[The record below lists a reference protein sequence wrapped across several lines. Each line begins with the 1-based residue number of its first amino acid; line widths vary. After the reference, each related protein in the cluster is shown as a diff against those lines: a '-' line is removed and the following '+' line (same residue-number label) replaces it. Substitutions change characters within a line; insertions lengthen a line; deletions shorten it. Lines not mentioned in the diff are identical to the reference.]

1 MIPKSLKRTW
11 ATEGG
16 EKKMTAHEQ
25 NRSEQGQANTAS
37 PLLELSDVSVHYG
50 AVIALDHVSV
60 QIYRGEVV
68 ALMGPNGAGKSTILK
83 AVMGMAPVSTGL
95 IRWRNDVLDSP
106 THEIVKRGISL
117 VPQGRRV
124 FTHLNVEEN
133 LELGGMHVRDA
144 AERSRRLDAV
154 MDFFPILREKRRDPA
169 SAMSGGQQQMLALGR
184 GLMSSPEI
192 LLLDEPTLGLAP
204 IIVSEVFQRVTEISK
219 TFGTTIVLVEHNIR
233 GALNIVDRGYILD
246 KARVAF
252 EGTPNEIEDS
262 DILTQVFLG
271 REDDEE

>member
-1 MIPKSLKRTW
+1 
-11 ATEGG
+11 
-16 EKKMTAHEQ
+16 MTAREEHDTT
-25 NRSEQGQANTAS
+25 GQQLNASS

-60 QIYRGEVV
+60 RIFPGEVV

-83 AVMGMAPVSTGL
+83 AVMRMAPVSSGL

-124 FTHLNVEEN
+124 FTHLNVQEN

-144 AERSRRLDAV
+144 TERNRRLDAV
-154 MDFFPILREKRRDPA
+154 MDFFPILREKRHDPA

-219 TFGTTIVLVEHNIR
+219 AFGTTIVLVEHNIR

-252 EGTPNEIEDS
+252 EGTPKEIEDS

>member
-1 MIPKSLKRTW
+1 MTVHDQPSGVMGHAD
-11 ATEGG
+11 AT
-16 EKKMTAHEQ
+16 T
-25 NRSEQGQANTAS
+25 
-37 PLLELSDVSVHYG
+37 PLLELNDVSVHYG
-50 AVIALDHVSV
+50 AVVALDQVSV
-60 QIYRGEVV
+60 KIYPGEVV

-95 IRWRNDVLDSP
+95 IRWHDDVLDSP

-124 FTHLNVEEN
+124 FTHLNVQEN

-144 AERSRRLDAV
+144 AERNRRLDTV
-154 MDFFPILREKRRDPA
+154 MDFFPILREKQRDPA

-252 EGTPNEIEDS
+252 EGTPKEIEDS

-271 REDDEE
+271 REEDEE

>member
-1 MIPKSLKRTW
+1 
-11 ATEGG
+11 
-16 EKKMTAHEQ
+16 MTVHSQPQRADEHTH
-25 NRSEQGQANTAS
+25 AA
-37 PLLELSDVSVHYG
+37 PLLELSDVFVHYG
-50 AVIALDHVSV
+50 AVVALDHVSMR
-60 QIYRGEVV
+60 IFPSEVV
-68 ALMGPNGAGKSTILK
+68 SLMGPNGAGKSTILK
-83 AVMGMAPVSTGL
+83 AIMGMAPISSGS
-95 IRWRNDVLDSP
+95 IRWHDDVLDSP

-124 FTHLNVEEN
+124 FTHLNVQEN
-133 LELGGMHVRDA
+133 LELGGMHVRDT
-144 AERSRRLDAV
+144 AERSRNLEAV
-154 MDFFPILREKRRDPA
+154 MDFFPILRDKRRNPA

-184 GLMSSPEI
+184 GLMSSPEM

-252 EGTPNEIEDS
+252 EGTPQEIADS

-271 REDDEE
+271 REDDKE

>member
-1 MIPKSLKRTW
+1 MTSLRTPR
-11 ATEGG
+11 
-16 EKKMTAHEQ
+16 
-25 NRSEQGQANTAS
+25 NSDRSADAPS
-37 PLLELSDVSVHYG
+37 PLLELRGVSVQYG
-50 AVIALDHVSV
+50 AVMALDDVSLR
-60 QIYRGEVV
+60 IYSGEVV

-83 AVMGMAPVSTGL
+83 AIMGMAPVSGGR
-95 IRWRNDVLDSP
+95 IRWRNAVLDSP

-124 FTHLNVEEN
+124 FTHLNVQEN

-144 AERSRRLDAV
+144 AERHRRLDAI

-184 GLMSSPEI
+184 GLMSSPEM

-204 IIVSEVFQRVTEISK
+204 IIVTELFQRVVEISEE
-219 TFGTTIVLVEHNIR
+219 FGTTIVLVEHNIR

-252 EGTPNEIEDS
+252 EGTPDEILES

-271 REDDEE
+271 RATDDEDED

>member
-1 MIPKSLKRTW
+1 MTTR
-11 ATEGG
+11 EEHGG
-16 EKKMTAHEQ
+16 GHEQ
-25 NRSEQGQANTAS
+25 PDAAS

-50 AVIALDHVSV
+50 AVVALDNVSV
-60 QIYRGEVV
+60 EIHPGEVV

-83 AVMGMAPVSTGL
+83 AVMGMAPVSSGR
-95 IRWRNDVLDSP
+95 IRWRNEILDSP

-124 FTHLNVEEN
+124 FTHLNVQEN
-133 LELGGMHVRDA
+133 LELGGMHVRDVV
-144 AERSRRLDAV
+144 ERNTRLEAV
-154 MDFFPILREKRRDPA
+154 MDFFPILRDKRRDPA

-204 IIVSEVFQRVTEISK
+204 IIVSEVFERVTEISRA
-219 TFGTTIVLVEHNIR
+219 FGTTIVLVEHNIK
-233 GALNIVDRGYILD
+233 GALNIVNRAYILD

-252 EGTPNEIEDS
+252 EGTPQEIQDS
-262 DILTQVFLG
+262 DILTRVFLG
-271 REDDEE
+271 REEEEE

>member
-1 MIPKSLKRTW
+1 
-11 ATEGG
+11 
-16 EKKMTAHEQ
+16 MTTQ
-25 NRSEQGQANTAS
+25 DGDTSGTRQPDGTA
-37 PLLELSDVSVHYG
+37 PLLELNDVSVHYG
-50 AVIALDHVSV
+50 AVVALDNVS
-60 QIYRGEVV
+60 IEIHRGEVV

-83 AVMGMAPVSTGL
+83 AVMAMAPVSSGR
-95 IRWRNDVLDSP
+95 IRWRNEILDSP

-124 FTHLNVEEN
+124 FTHLNVQEN
-133 LELGGMHVRDA
+133 LELGGMHVRDVV
-144 AERSRRLDAV
+144 ERNKRLDAV
-154 MDFFPILREKRRDPA
+154 MEFFPILRDKRRDPA

-204 IIVSEVFQRVTEISK
+204 IIVSEVFERVTEISEA
-219 TFGTTIVLVEHNIR
+219 FGTTIVLVEHNIK

-252 EGTPNEIEDS
+252 EGTSQEIQDS

-271 REDDEE
+271 RVEEDE

>member
-1 MIPKSLKRTW
+1 
-11 ATEGG
+11 
-16 EKKMTAHEQ
+16 MTAHEQ
-25 NRSEQGQANTAS
+25 NGANEQQENTAS

-60 QIYRGEVV
+60 QIYPGEVV

-95 IRWRNDVLDSP
+95 IRWRNDVLNSP

-124 FTHLNVEEN
+124 FTHLNVQEN
-133 LELGGMHVRDA
+133 LELGGMHVSDA
-144 AERSRRLDAV
+144 AERNRRLDAV
-154 MDFFPILREKRRDPA
+154 MEFFPVLRDKRRDPA

-184 GLMSSPEI
+184 GLMSSPEM

-233 GALNIVDRGYILD
+233 GALNIVNRGYILER
-246 KARVAF
+246 ARVAF
-252 EGTPNEIEDS
+252 EGTPQEIEDS

>member
-1 MIPKSLKRTW
+1 
-11 ATEGG
+11 
-16 EKKMTAHEQ
+16 MTA
-25 NRSEQGQANTAS
+25 SEQHPGSKAHQGDTI
-37 PLLELSDVSVHYG
+37 PLLELNDVSVHYG

-60 QIYRGEVV
+60 RIYPGEVV

-95 IRWRNDVLDSP
+95 IRWRNDILDSP

-154 MDFFPILREKRRDPA
+154 MDFFPILRDKRRDPA

-184 GLMSSPEI
+184 GLMSSPEM

-219 TFGTTIVLVEHNIR
+219 AFGTTIVLVEHNIR

-252 EGTPNEIEDS
+252 TGTPKEIEDS
-262 DILTQVFLG
+262 DILTRVFLG
-271 REDDEE
+271 RQDDED

>member
-1 MIPKSLKRTW
+1 
-11 ATEGG
+11 
-16 EKKMTAHEQ
+16 MTAHDQ
-25 NRSEQGQANTAS
+25 PGGVTGHADATT
-37 PLLELSDVSVHYG
+37 PLLELNDVSVHYG
-50 AVIALDHVSV
+50 AVVALDQVSV
-60 QIYRGEVV
+60 KIYPSEVV

-83 AVMGMAPVSTGL
+83 AVMGMAPVASGI
-95 IRWRNDVLDSP
+95 IRWRNDTLDSP

-133 LELGGMHVRDA
+133 LELGGMYVRDV
-144 AERSRRLDAV
+144 AERNRRLDAV

-252 EGTPNEIEDS
+252 EGTPKEIEDS

-271 REDDEE
+271 REEDEE

>member
-1 MIPKSLKRTW
+1 
-11 ATEGG
+11 
-16 EKKMTAHEQ
+16 MTAHGQRDTTEQ
-25 NRSEQGQANTAS
+25 EQLNTAS

-50 AVIALDHVSV
+50 AVVALDRVSV
-60 QIYRGEVV
+60 RIYPGEVV

-83 AVMGMAPVSTGL
+83 AVMGMAPVSTGR

-133 LELGGMHVRDA
+133 LDLGGMHVRTT
-144 AERSRRLDAV
+144 AERNRRLDAV
-154 MDFFPILREKRRDPA
+154 MEFFPILREKRRDPA

-184 GLMSSPEI
+184 GLMSSPEM

-219 TFGTTIVLVEHNIR
+219 AFGTTIVLVEHNIR

-252 EGTPNEIEDS
+252 EGAPKEIEES

-271 REDDEE
+271 REGDEE

>member
-1 MIPKSLKRTW
+1 M
-11 ATEGG
+11 ATQDGDTSG
-16 EKKMTAHEQ
+16 TRQPDGTA
-25 NRSEQGQANTAS
+25 
-37 PLLELSDVSVHYG
+37 PLLELNNVSVHYG
-50 AVIALDHVSV
+50 AVVALDNVSV
-60 QIYRGEVV
+60 EIYRGEVV

-83 AVMGMAPVSTGL
+83 AVMAMAPVSSGR
-95 IRWRNDVLDSP
+95 IRWRNEILDSP

-124 FTHLNVEEN
+124 FTHLNVQEN
-133 LELGGMHVRDA
+133 LELGGMHVRDVV
-144 AERSRRLDAV
+144 ERNKRLDAV
-154 MDFFPILREKRRDPA
+154 MEFFPILRDKRRDPA

-204 IIVSEVFQRVTEISK
+204 IIVSEVFERVTEISE
-219 TFGTTIVLVEHNIR
+219 TFGTTIVLVEHNIK

-252 EGTPNEIEDS
+252 EGTPQEIQDS

-271 REDDEE
+271 RVEEDE